1 MSPVKQLCA
10 SWSSAGS
17 LPSPVGGF
25 VACGIPPPGRL
36 LAVVSSVLLE
46 VSSLDEEDDDDEDE
60 VRDEDEDDVEVADE
74 VLATTGSSFLS
85 LLSSRISAT
94 AMPARTTTPAAT
106 SAMIV
111 PLLFFGGC
119 WPY

>member
-1 MSPVKQLCA
+1 MSPVQQLCA

-25 VACGIPPPGRL
+25 VAGGMPPPGTL

-46 VSSLDEEDDDDEDE
+46 VSSLDEDDDDEDD
-60 VRDEDEDDVEVADE
+60 VRDEDDVEVADE
-74 VLATTGSSFLS
+74 VPATTGSSPLS
-85 LLSSRISAT
+85 LLRNRIRAT
-94 AMPARTTTPAAT
+94 ATPARTTTPATT

-111 PLLFFGGC
+111 PLL
-119 WPY
+119 